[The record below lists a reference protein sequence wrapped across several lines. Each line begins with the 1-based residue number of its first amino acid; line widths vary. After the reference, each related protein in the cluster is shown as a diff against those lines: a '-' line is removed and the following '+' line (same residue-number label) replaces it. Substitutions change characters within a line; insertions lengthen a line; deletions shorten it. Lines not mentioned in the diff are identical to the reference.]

1 MSRNQQQI
9 VRSLS
14 QCSTVFNLKV
24 LVRVSIT
31 ISQKYDEEISTKV
44 RLVAIFQWYN
54 ERTAQR
60 LIRQDSQMRTY
71 SSAFTVQYQNITI
84 QTEASMR
91 KSHYSTIFRSVK
103 RSRGSHCVHHH
114 IQSQLYSCSRVSPP
128 RYHIQGS
135 YAKTMHQVCIAS
147 QLNCPSWKGS
157 NMKTIKSTSPQSTI
171 TPRASYVAAH
181 GYHLQGITSNV
192 AMPRLCFKHAQQA
205 S

>member
-44 RLVAIFQWYN
+44 QLVAIFQWYN

-60 LIRQDSQMRTY
+60 LIRQDRQMRTY

-84 QTEASMR
+84 
-91 KSHYSTIFRSVK
+91 
-103 RSRGSHCVHHH
+103 
-114 IQSQLYSCSRVSPP
+114 
-128 RYHIQGS
+128 
-135 YAKTMHQVCIAS
+135 
-147 QLNCPSWKGS
+147 
-157 NMKTIKSTSPQSTI
+157 
-171 TPRASYVAAH
+171 
-181 GYHLQGITSNV
+181 
-192 AMPRLCFKHAQQA
+192 
-205 S
+205 